1 MSKLIDPNDYIKLS
15 TYAEKYTVC
24 KRKLYRY
31 IKYES
36 IDYAIIDDIRFIRDI
51 QYVSLETDHRT
62 KNANDIVTTMTLDS
76 NNHGTLVSE
85 VSQVPDFKE
94 DSNVTTMTKDN
105 VTTLTIQMDEIL
117 LLTKNEKECSLGDFQ
132 KIKEIKEKYKII

>member
-51 QYVSLETDHRT
+51 QYISLETDHRT

-76 NNHGTLVSE
+76 DNHGE

-105 VTTLTIQMDEIL
+105 VTTLTIQMSEIL